1 MQTFVHHVELA
12 APLFVL
18 VLVGYVLMRGFAWP
32 QSDVR
37 PPVAL
42 RFFGRSA
49 GDAVSPDE
57 RLFAAAAGRCAAAD
71 RLLSA
76 AA

>member
-18 VLVGYVLMRGFAWP
+18 VLVGYVLMRGFALAAG
-32 QSDVR
+32 DVR
-37 PPVAL
+37 PPLAL
-42 RFFGRSA
+42 RLLGRSA

-57 RLFAAAAGRCAAAD
+57 RSFRSCRRSMRGC
-71 RLLSA
+71 
-76 AA
+76 